1 MVDKLQTKQLK
12 GAITEEDVCNLL
24 QRYSAGTLL
33 ALLKEMAQVV
43 DVKIDWQALMAKTET
58 GIKSAREYQMLWRHL
73 AYRQPLIENVCPEE
87 PPLDDDSDL
96 EYEVEACPPV
106 STTDATEASNCVK
119 ALTSGSANKSRMSNS
134 SNIEVARVSIENPQ
148 VRKISPAAGIIGE
161 GLNANGLTC
170 NNQKKRKPCPEE
182 EDIVL
187 IASVKKGELKGESN
201 TAQRTQRAN
210 TNRKKQGS
218 LNIDGANTADSKL
231 SDAQRATRY
240 ALNMALKDSPA
251 SGAATAKINAS
262 KRNLP
267 VTKVTVPPSPP
278 QPCAASSVKSTAM
291 GSSTKL
297 CPKRKPPQQST
308 VSADSIQATAKAAGA
323 RIGSPL
329 DAASLFKAAQSKN
342 VVRIRGG
349 SPPLVKT
356 PIVCTGLATTSTC
369 SGTAFYALGAQQPK
383 LSASGPSVLPV
394 SQPPK
399 VRATSVVTTERI
411 STAQQMENKTCT
423 AASIQQ
429 PDAKSVTRVQED
441 GASISQFLPKDKCQ
455 ATSPGADVG
464 SSKQTTAIGDSQC
477 TINRD
482 VVKVEGKNDTCKQ
495 VVESS
500 AR

>member
-73 AYRQPLIENVCPEE
+73 AYRQPLIENVSPEE

-106 STTDATEASNCVK
+106 STADATEASNCVK

-148 VRKISPAAGIIGE
+148 VRKISQPAGTFGE
-161 GLNANGLTC
+161 GSNANGLTC
-170 NNQKKRKPCPEE
+170 NNQKKRKLCPEE
-182 EDIVL
+182 EDIEL

-210 TNRKKQGS
+210 TNRKKQGG
-218 LNIDGANTADSKL
+218 LNIE
-231 SDAQRATRY
+231 ATRF
-240 ALNMALKDSPA
+240 ALDMAFKDSPA
-251 SGAATAKINAS
+251 SGAATAKISAS

-278 QPCAASSVKSTAM
+278 QPCAAFSVKSTAM

-356 PIVCTGLATTSTC
+356 PIVCTGTATTST
-369 SGTAFYALGAQQPK
+369 SVPAGTAFYALGAQQPK
-383 LSASGPSVLPV
+383 LSSVGPSVLPV

-411 STAQQMENKTCT
+411 STAQHMENKTCA

-441 GASISQFLPKDKCQ
+441 GASLPQILPKDKCP

-464 SSKQTTAIGDSQC
+464 SSKQATAIGDSQC

-500 AR
+500 AK